1 MYKSALVVCVIL
13 IAFLFRWSQLLLH
26 SEIRDVIMSPNGA
39 YRIEIYRT
47 IQRHDES
54 QFLFKV
60 FYSKDAGKSENF
72 VFVDAYIRDVWE
84 FLPKDRWIFDCEKRN
99 TLCKE
104 LIYSI
109 GDENA
114 SIPLGKP

>member
-1 MYKSALVVCVIL
+1 MRLQL
-13 IAFLFRWSQLLLH
+13 ILH
-26 SEIRDVIMSPNGA
+26 SEIRYVVMSPNGA

-60 FYSKDAGKSENF
+60 FYSEDAGKSNNF
-72 VFVDAYIRDVWE
+72 VFVDAYIRDIWE
-84 FLPKDRWIFDCEKRN
+84 FLPQDRWIFDCKKSN
-99 TLCKE
+99 TFCKE
-104 LIYSI
+104 LIYST

-114 SIPLGKP
+114 SIPLGKL